1 MSVSKD
7 ETKLGE
13 ILDKDKGFI
22 KSRRILITLS
32 IILAVLSLGEIKI
45 KEANTLI
52 FKLEILNTENLI
64 YMLIASVILCT
75 IRYYSFAYQY
85 HEKIKKM
92 WSKKLMEDEKLYYC
106 SIDEDQFGGLIGNQ
120 MNTIPTNHPG
130 MLEISYIKE
139 FPFRRAIRITQ
150 ENHPIPNDSREYYIS
165 TEDHQIRNSKYS
177 EYNKYLRNLFLI
189 ELKFKIEIILKHREY
204 LDILSPYWLALGSIS
219 CYFYIY
225 INSAAPFLGYT

>member
-1 MSVSKD
+1 MSKE

-52 FKLEILNTENLI
+52 FKLEIINTENLK
-64 YMLIASVILCT
+64 YMLIASVFLCA
-75 IRYYSFAYQY
+75 IRYYSFAHQY

-92 WSKKLMEDEKLYYC
+92 WSKKLMEDDNLFYC
-106 SIDEDQFGGLIGNQ
+106 SIDEDEFGGLLGVQ

-130 MLEISYIKE
+130 MFEISYIKE
-139 FPFRRAIRITQ
+139 FPFKRMIRITQ
-150 ENHPIPNDSREYYIS
+150 EIQPFPGDSRENYID
-165 TEDHQIRNSKYS
+165 TENYLLRNSNYS
-177 EYNKYLRNLFLI
+177 KYNKYLRNLFLI
-189 ELKFKIEIILKHREY
+189 ELKFKTETILKHREY
-204 LDILSPYWLALGSIS
+204 LDILSPYWLAIGSVA
-219 CYFYIY
+219 CYFYTY
-225 INSAAPFLGYT
+225 INSSAPFLGYT

>member
-1 MSVSKD
+1 MSKE

-13 ILDKDKGFI
+13 LLDKDKGFI

-52 FKLEILNTENLI
+52 FKLEILNTDNLK
-64 YMLIASVILCT
+64 YLLIASVIICT
-75 IRYYSFAYQY
+75 IRYYSFAYKY

-106 SIDEDQFGGLIGNQ
+106 SIDEDEFRGLLGKQ
-120 MNTIPTNHPG
+120 METIPTNHPG

-139 FPFRRAIRITQ
+139 FPFRRVIRITQ
-150 ENHPIPNDSREYYIS
+150 ENQPIPYDRREDYIS
-165 TEDHQIRNSKYS
+165 TEDHLLRNSKYS
-177 EYNKYLRNLFLI
+177 EYNRYLRNLFLI

-204 LDILSPYWLALGSIS
+204 LDILSPYWLALGSIF

-225 INSAAPFLGYT
+225 INSSVPFLGYT